1 MPDDRRGGEEKGR
14 GVKRV
19 GGRGSKTCGRGLADA
34 VKPTNNS
41 LLLAFDDWFIWEN
54 THIIWSLTISVRD
67 MIAQWSLTLL
77 QGGLDIKR
85 GERGD
90 CQGSGRV
97 TICQN
102 FTKFCK
108 TES

>member
-1 MPDDRRGGEEKGR
+1 M
-14 GVKRV
+14 
-19 GGRGSKTCGRGLADA
+19 LLQLQA

-102 FTKFCK
+102 FTKFGK